1 MDEGAELQRSEDST
15 KAAVGTARR
24 RVQAQ
29 AQSVPHLPNVLTCP
43 WDDDN
48 ETATGGQ
55 LADDRQVLA
64 EGLGV
69 GDEVG
74 GHG

>member
-1 MDEGAELQRSEDST
+1 MNWACIRASQSP
-15 KAAVGTARR
+15 ARF
-24 RVQAQ
+24 
-29 AQSVPHLPNVLTCP
+29 SFSLTLCPNLSNALTCP

-48 ETATGGQ
+48 EAATGGQ
-55 LADDRQVLA
+55 LADDREVVA

-74 GHG
+74 RHC

>member
-1 MDEGAELQRSEDST
+1 M
-15 KAAVGTARR
+15 
-24 RVQAQ
+24 
-29 AQSVPHLPNVLTCP
+29 LTCP

-55 LADDRQVLA
+55 LADDGEVLA

-69 GDEVG
+69 RDEVG
-74 GHG
+74 